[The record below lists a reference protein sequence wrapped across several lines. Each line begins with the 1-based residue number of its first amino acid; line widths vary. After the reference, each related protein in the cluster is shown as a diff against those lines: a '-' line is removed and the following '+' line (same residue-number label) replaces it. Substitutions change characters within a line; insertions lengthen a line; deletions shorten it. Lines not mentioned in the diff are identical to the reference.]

1 MNSTDTAF
9 SRAPFPG
16 IRCFLLLGVSLFP
29 AVSAAAGAVPGWP
42 EGVREISYRSP
53 ADGTRQPALFY
64 APQASGPRPLLVGLH
79 TWSGDYRQAGGETA
93 YARWCIEKGWLFIH
107 PHFRGPNRTP
117 AALGSERA
125 VGDIV
130 GAVDFVK
137 RNHAVDA
144 DRVYLVGVSG
154 GGHAALLMAGRA
166 PKIWAGV
173 SAWCGIADIRRWWE
187 QKTAGGRYARQIEKA
202 CGGRPDRDP
211 AAAAACRTR
220 SPLTWLPDAT
230 AVNLDINAGIRDG
243 RKGSVPFTHSLRAF
257 NAVAR
262 EADRI
267 PDDDIALFYRTMKP
281 PGGSAAIDDPRYG
294 KKRPLFRKTS
304 RNARVT
310 IFDGGHEIV
319 HAAALAWL
327 EKQRRGIGNIDAL
340 LEPIR
345 RKHGLPAL
353 AAAAVAGGRI
363 VTAGAVGTRKA
374 GATPAVSLDDRFH
387 VGSCTKSMTATLA
400 AILVKRKILSWDTT
414 LAAAFPDLRDSMH
427 EGFRTV
433 TLRQLLRHRGR
444 MPGDLGRDGL
454 WKRVWAQ
461 STTLDPPRQRRFLL
475 REILKREPGP
485 AGTFVYAN
493 AGYAAAGAM
502 IETIA
507 GEPWETLMRRF
518 LFKPLGMK
526 TAGFGP
532 PASPDTIDQPWGH
545 VIADGEPK
553 PVPPG
558 PRADNPPA
566 IGPAGTVHCSI
577 LDFARYAAC
586 HLRGRRNDTGIL
598 PRSSFRE
605 LHTPAPGHGY
615 ALGWRVVRRD
625 WGGTVLTHAGS
636 NTMFFAV
643 AWLAPEKNFAA
654 VVACNLG
661 GTRAETGC
669 DRAAGTLVEQYCRPA
684 DTADR

>member
-1 MNSTDTAF
+1 MMLAL
-9 SRAPFPG
+9 
-16 IRCFLLLGVSLFP
+16 FLSPILP
-29 AVSAAAGAVPGWP
+29 AAAGAVPGWP
-42 EGVREISYRSP
+42 EGVREIRYRSP

-64 APQASGPRPLLVGLH
+64 APQTKEPRPLLVGLH
-79 TWSGDYRQAGGETA
+79 TWSGDYQQAGGETA
-93 YARWCIEKGWLFIH
+93 CVRWCIEKGWLFIH

-130 GAVDFVK
+130 GAVGYVK
-137 RNHAVDA
+137 RNHPVDA

-166 PKIWAGV
+166 PEIWAGV

-211 AAAAACRTR
+211 AAAAACRRR
-220 SPLTWLPDAT
+220 SPLTWLSNAT

-267 PDDDIALFYRTMKP
+267 PDDDLALFYRTMKP
-281 PGGSAAIDDPRYG
+281 PGGAADIDDPRYG
-294 KKRPLFRKTS
+294 KKRGLFRKRS
-304 RNARVT
+304 GSVRVT

-327 EKQRRGIGNIDAL
+327 EKQRRGIENIDAL
-340 LEPIR
+340 LEPVR

-353 AAAAVAGGRI
+353 AAAAVTGDHI
-363 VTAGAVGTRKA
+363 VAAGAVGTRKA
-374 GATPAVSLDDRFH
+374 GAEQTVSLDDRFH

-400 AILVKRKILSWDTT
+400 AILVERDTLSWDTT
-414 LAAAFPDLRDSMH
+414 PAAAFPDLRDGMH

-433 TLRQLLRHRGR
+433 TLRQLLGHRGR
-444 MPGDLGRDGL
+444 MPGDLSRGGL
-454 WKRVWAQ
+454 WKRVWEQ
-461 STTLDPPRQRRFLL
+461 SKTLDPPRQRRFLL
-475 REILKREPGP
+475 REVLKQKPGP
-485 AGTFVYAN
+485 AGKYVYSN

-507 GEPWETLMRRF
+507 GEPWETLMRRHVF
-518 LFKPLGMK
+518 EPLGMK

-532 PASPDTIDQPWGH
+532 PASSHTIDQPWGH

-553 PVPPG
+553 SVPPG
-558 PRADNPPA
+558 PRGDNPPA

-586 HLRGRRNDTGIL
+586 HLRGRRKDTVIL
-598 PRSSFRE
+598 PKKSFRQ

-615 ALGWRVVRRD
+615 ALGWQVAQRN

-636 NTMFFAV
+636 NTTFFAV

-669 DRAAGTLVEQYCRPA
+669 DETAGLLVEKYCCPG
-684 DTADR
+684 DQ